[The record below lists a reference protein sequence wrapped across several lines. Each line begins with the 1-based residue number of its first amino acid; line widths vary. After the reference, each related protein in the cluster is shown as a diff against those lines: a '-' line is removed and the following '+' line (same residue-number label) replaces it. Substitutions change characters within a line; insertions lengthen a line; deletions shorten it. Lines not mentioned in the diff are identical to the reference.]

1 MSIEHTTFKNF
12 SCHYTNTCDVI
23 HENDPPSKIFNM
35 LKQIVIN
42 EVCSPEIL
50 PYKSSIV
57 KYFLKQ
63 IDEV

>member
-1 MSIEHTTFKNF
+1 MFIEHRSFRNF

-23 HENDPPSKIFNM
+23 DNNEPPAKLFNM
-35 LKQIVIN
+35 LKQTVIN

-50 PYKSSIV
+50 PYKHSII
-57 KYFLKQ
+57 KHFLNQ